1 MTLKTSAPFGTDPD
15 PVGTVMAL
23 LRRQVDLYRRL
34 EALAGRQRDLIGEA
48 DPQPLLQLLADRQ
61 KLTDE
66 LSANSGVLEP
76 YRAHWSDVRAR
87 FSSEQRQA
95 ADALLTEA
103 GERLGRVLAVDRQ
116 DAQLLAVRKAQTASA
131 LEGVR
136 CGRQM
141 LNAYGRPSA
150 DAGQHL
156 NRMDQE

>member
-1 MTLKTSAPFGTDPD
+1 MTQDTGKPFGTDPD

-34 EALAGRQRDLIGEA
+34 EGLAGRQRNLIAEA

-66 LSANSGVLEP
+66 LSVNSGVLEP
-76 YRAHWSDVRAR
+76 YRANWSDVRAR
-87 FSSEQRQA
+87 FSDEQRQS

-103 GERLGRVLAVDRQ
+103 GERLGRILAADRQ
-116 DAQLLAVRKAQTASA
+116 DAQLLAARKAQTASA
-131 LEGVR
+131 LAGVR

-141 LNAYGRPSA
+141 LNAYGQPSA
-150 DAGQHL
+150 SAGRHL
-156 NRMDQE
+156 NRMDEE